1 MKLYR
6 GAIAKNLK
14 LVKLVSLIEGRGGF
28 QPPNIFHNANY
39 VVPKLFG
46 RFIGFWQP
54 LFDCPLSSKDN
65 VTYHYYS

>member
-28 QPPNIFHNANY
+28 QPPFNITNY
-39 VVPKLFG
+39 VVPKL
-46 RFIGFWQP
+46 IEFWQRE
-54 LFDCPLSSKDN
+54 LQSC
-65 VTYHYYS
+65 